1 MDNSKYVDL
10 HKIAAIFRG
19 IQEEEYAKNNEEV
32 AELDNAMEDAV
43 EEDNA
48 FNTAAAKA
56 ALAGEKEF
64 SFNGKKYPVKMSKED
79 AKKLM
84 DDAVNSEEP
93 VVEEPAVEDKDAE
106 EVLKKGM
113 EDELADTIKDK
124 IEDDEESTDEAK
136 MDAHSADME
145 KHIPMISKMK
155 KELMDKGMKPE
166 DAFDKACDKYGFDPD
181 DVGEYMDKK
190 NEATEVSEDSHI
202 DAGALEAW
210 YKKFNSYQS
219 ADAYDLADGFFK
231 YHLDSGVPL
240 DAIEKNEYQAIL
252 KKYGEDAV
260 FDEGPLAFALR
271 KDKEIA
277 PITNALHS
285 EFNKIVPDHDDI
297 EKASDMI
304 HMESKGEQV
313 AVMSTDTLS
322 QILKLAGMKQVS
334 DADINQ
340 PEGEAEQVEE
350 YSNSPEEEYADTDF
364 MTNKL
369 AGGVNRPKKFPNV
382 GNQGHNDLVQR
393 LTKAYNEQKD

>member
-93 VVEEPAVEDKDAE
+93 VTEEPDMSDPEVGHVMAVFKKYPEDVAKMKQTGDIDFGSNLYQALFSMYQDEMPYGTQKARDGDPGQWIYDKLDDLGLIEAKEKDAE

-113 EDELADTIKDK
+113 EDEIADTIKDK
-124 IEDDEESTDEAK
+124 IEDEESTDEA
-136 MDAHSADME
+136 
-145 KHIPMISKMK
+145 
-155 KELMDKGMKPE
+155 
-166 DAFDKACDKYGFDPD
+166 
-181 DVGEYMDKK
+181 
-190 NEATEVSEDSHI
+190 EVSE
-202 DAGALEAW
+202 EP
-210 YKKFNSYQS
+210 Q
-219 ADAYDLADGFFK
+219 
-231 YHLDSGVPL
+231 
-240 DAIEKNEYQAIL
+240 
-252 KKYGEDAV
+252 
-260 FDEGPLAFALR
+260 
-271 KDKEIA
+271 
-277 PITNALHS
+277 
-285 EFNKIVPDHDDI
+285 
-297 EKASDMI
+297 
-304 HMESKGEQV
+304 GEQV
-313 AVMSTDTLS
+313 AVMSTDTLA
-322 QILKLAGMKQVS
+322 QILNLAGVKPVT

>member
-84 DDAVNSEEP
+84 DDAVNSEEA
-93 VVEEPAVEDKDAE
+93 VEEGRMSDLADIDQAWPKISQLKMKLADQGMEPEEAQDAAAEKLGYDPEMVDQYLKYKFGEGTQEAVEDKDAE

-113 EDELADTIKDK
+113 EDELADEIKDK
-124 IEDDEESTDEAK
+124 IEDDEESTDEA
-136 MDAHSADME
+136 
-145 KHIPMISKMK
+145 
-155 KELMDKGMKPE
+155 
-166 DAFDKACDKYGFDPD
+166 
-181 DVGEYMDKK
+181 
-190 NEATEVSEDSHI
+190 EVSE
-202 DAGALEAW
+202 EP
-210 YKKFNSYQS
+210 Q
-219 ADAYDLADGFFK
+219 
-231 YHLDSGVPL
+231 
-240 DAIEKNEYQAIL
+240 
-252 KKYGEDAV
+252 
-260 FDEGPLAFALR
+260 
-271 KDKEIA
+271 
-277 PITNALHS
+277 
-285 EFNKIVPDHDDI
+285 
-297 EKASDMI
+297 
-304 HMESKGEQV
+304 GEQV
-313 AVMSTDTLS
+313 AVMSTDTLA
-322 QILKLAGMKQVS
+322 QILNLAGVKPVT

-369 AGGVNRPKKFPNV
+369 AGGANRPKKFPNV

>member
-113 EDELADTIKDK
+113 EDELADEIKDK

-145 KHIPMISKMK
+145 KHLPKIYKMRD
-155 KELMDKGMKPE
+155 ELVAKGMDQE
-166 DAFDKACDKYGFDPD
+166 EAMDRAMDHFGFDPD
-181 DVGEYMDKK
+181 DVGEYMDRK
-190 NEATEVSEDSHI
+190 NETTEEP
-202 DAGALEAW
+202 
-210 YKKFNSYQS
+210 Q
-219 ADAYDLADGFFK
+219 
-231 YHLDSGVPL
+231 
-240 DAIEKNEYQAIL
+240 
-252 KKYGEDAV
+252 
-260 FDEGPLAFALR
+260 
-271 KDKEIA
+271 
-277 PITNALHS
+277 
-285 EFNKIVPDHDDI
+285 
-297 EKASDMI
+297 
-304 HMESKGEQV
+304 GEQV
-313 AVMSTDTLS
+313 AVMSTDTLA
-322 QILKLAGMKQVS
+322 QILNLAGVKPVT

-369 AGGVNRPKKFPNV
+369 AGGANRPKKFPNV

>member
-84 DDAVNSEEP
+84 DDAVNSEEA
-93 VVEEPAVEDKDAE
+93 VEEGRMSDLADIDQAWPKISQLKMKLADQGMEPEEAQDAAAEKLGYDPEMVDQYLKYKFGEGTQEAVEDKDAE

-124 IEDDEESTDEAK
+124 IEDDEESTDEA
-136 MDAHSADME
+136 
-145 KHIPMISKMK
+145 
-155 KELMDKGMKPE
+155 
-166 DAFDKACDKYGFDPD
+166 
-181 DVGEYMDKK
+181 
-190 NEATEVSEDSHI
+190 EVSE
-202 DAGALEAW
+202 EP
-210 YKKFNSYQS
+210 Q
-219 ADAYDLADGFFK
+219 
-231 YHLDSGVPL
+231 
-240 DAIEKNEYQAIL
+240 
-252 KKYGEDAV
+252 
-260 FDEGPLAFALR
+260 
-271 KDKEIA
+271 
-277 PITNALHS
+277 
-285 EFNKIVPDHDDI
+285 
-297 EKASDMI
+297 
-304 HMESKGEQV
+304 GEQV
-313 AVMSTDTLS
+313 AVMSTDTLA
-322 QILKLAGMKQVS
+322 QILNLAGVKPVT

-369 AGGVNRPKKFPNV
+369 AGGANRPKKFPNV

>member
-113 EDELADTIKDK
+113 EDELADEIKDK

-145 KHIPMISKMK
+145 KH
-155 KELMDKGMKPE
+155 L
-166 DAFDKACDKYGFDPD
+166 F
-181 DVGEYMDKK
+181 
-190 NEATEVSEDSHI
+190 
-202 DAGALEAW
+202 
-210 YKKFNSYQS
+210 KKFI
-219 ADAYDLADGFFK
+219 K
-231 YHLDSGVPL
+231 
-240 DAIEKNEYQAIL
+240 
-252 KKYGEDAV
+252 
-260 FDEGPLAFALR
+260 
-271 KDKEIA
+271 
-277 PITNALHS
+277 
-285 EFNKIVPDHDDI
+285 
-297 EKASDMI
+297 
-304 HMESKGEQV
+304 
-313 AVMSTDTLS
+313 
-322 QILKLAGMKQVS
+322 
-334 DADINQ
+334 
-340 PEGEAEQVEE
+340 
-350 YSNSPEEEYADTDF
+350 
-364 MTNKL
+364 
-369 AGGVNRPKKFPNV
+369 
-382 GNQGHNDLVQR
+382 
-393 LTKAYNEQKD
+393 

>member
-32 AELDNAMEDAV
+32 AELNNAMEDAV

-93 VVEEPAVEDKDAE
+93 VDEAPFPGEYDYTDPKYMDADGTPKSGPDMSDPEVGHVMAVFKKYPEDVAKMKQTGDIDFGSNLYQALFSMYQDEMPYGTQKARDGDPGQWIYDKLDDLGLIEAKEKDAE

-113 EDELADTIKDK
+113 EDEIADTIKDK
-124 IEDDEESTDEAK
+124 IEDEESTDEA
-136 MDAHSADME
+136 
-145 KHIPMISKMK
+145 
-155 KELMDKGMKPE
+155 
-166 DAFDKACDKYGFDPD
+166 
-181 DVGEYMDKK
+181 
-190 NEATEVSEDSHI
+190 EVSE
-202 DAGALEAW
+202 EP
-210 YKKFNSYQS
+210 Q
-219 ADAYDLADGFFK
+219 
-231 YHLDSGVPL
+231 
-240 DAIEKNEYQAIL
+240 
-252 KKYGEDAV
+252 
-260 FDEGPLAFALR
+260 
-271 KDKEIA
+271 
-277 PITNALHS
+277 
-285 EFNKIVPDHDDI
+285 
-297 EKASDMI
+297 
-304 HMESKGEQV
+304 GEQV
-313 AVMSTDTLS
+313 AVMSTDTLA
-322 QILKLAGMKQVS
+322 QILNLAGVKPVT

>member
-19 IQEEEYAKNNEEV
+19 IQEEEYAKSNEEV

-113 EDELADTIKDK
+113 EDELADEIKDK
-124 IEDDEESTDEAK
+124 IEDDEESTDEA
-136 MDAHSADME
+136 
-145 KHIPMISKMK
+145 
-155 KELMDKGMKPE
+155 
-166 DAFDKACDKYGFDPD
+166 
-181 DVGEYMDKK
+181 
-190 NEATEVSEDSHI
+190 EVSE
-202 DAGALEAW
+202 EP
-210 YKKFNSYQS
+210 Q
-219 ADAYDLADGFFK
+219 
-231 YHLDSGVPL
+231 
-240 DAIEKNEYQAIL
+240 
-252 KKYGEDAV
+252 
-260 FDEGPLAFALR
+260 
-271 KDKEIA
+271 
-277 PITNALHS
+277 
-285 EFNKIVPDHDDI
+285 
-297 EKASDMI
+297 
-304 HMESKGEQV
+304 GEQV
-313 AVMSTDTLS
+313 AVMSTDTLA
-322 QILKLAGMKQVS
+322 QILNLAGVKPVT

-340 PEGEAEQVEE
+340 PEGEAQEVEE

-369 AGGVNRPKKFPNV
+369 AGGANRPKKFPNV

>member
-32 AELDNAMEDAV
+32 AELDNTMEDAV

-113 EDELADTIKDK
+113 EDELADEIKDK
-124 IEDDEESTDEAK
+124 IEDDEENLKAEAE

-155 KELMDKGMKPE
+155 KELMDKGMEPE

-181 DVGEYMDKK
+181 DVSEYMDKK
-190 NEATEVSEDSHI
+190 NEATEEP
-202 DAGALEAW
+202 
-210 YKKFNSYQS
+210 Q
-219 ADAYDLADGFFK
+219 
-231 YHLDSGVPL
+231 
-240 DAIEKNEYQAIL
+240 
-252 KKYGEDAV
+252 
-260 FDEGPLAFALR
+260 
-271 KDKEIA
+271 
-277 PITNALHS
+277 
-285 EFNKIVPDHDDI
+285 
-297 EKASDMI
+297 
-304 HMESKGEQV
+304 GEQV
-313 AVMSTDTLS
+313 AVMSTDTLA
-322 QILKLAGMKQVS
+322 QILNLAGVKPVT

-340 PEGEAEQVEE
+340 PEGEAEEVEE

>member
-93 VVEEPAVEDKDAE
+93 VDEAPFPGEYDYTDPKYMDADGTPKSGPDMSDPEVGHVMAVFKKYPEDVAKMKQTGDIDFGSNLYQALFSMYQDEMPYGTQKARDGDPGQWIYDKLDDLGLIEAKEKDAE

-113 EDELADTIKDK
+113 EDEIADTIKDK
-124 IEDDEESTDEAK
+124 IEDEESTDEA
-136 MDAHSADME
+136 
-145 KHIPMISKMK
+145 
-155 KELMDKGMKPE
+155 
-166 DAFDKACDKYGFDPD
+166 
-181 DVGEYMDKK
+181 
-190 NEATEVSEDSHI
+190 EVSE
-202 DAGALEAW
+202 EP
-210 YKKFNSYQS
+210 Q
-219 ADAYDLADGFFK
+219 
-231 YHLDSGVPL
+231 
-240 DAIEKNEYQAIL
+240 
-252 KKYGEDAV
+252 
-260 FDEGPLAFALR
+260 
-271 KDKEIA
+271 
-277 PITNALHS
+277 
-285 EFNKIVPDHDDI
+285 
-297 EKASDMI
+297 
-304 HMESKGEQV
+304 GEQV
-313 AVMSTDTLS
+313 AVMSTDTLA
-322 QILKLAGMKQVS
+322 QILNLAGVKPVT

>member
-32 AELDNAMEDAV
+32 AELNNAMEDAV

-93 VVEEPAVEDKDAE
+93 VDEAPFPGEYDYTDPKYMDADGTPKSGPDMSDPEVGHVMAVFKKYPEDVAKMKQTGDIDFGSNLYQALFSMYQDEMPYGTQKARDGDPGQWIFDKLDDLGLIEGKEKDTE

-113 EDELADTIKDK
+113 EDEIADTIKDK
-124 IEDDEESTDEAK
+124 IEDEESTDEA
-136 MDAHSADME
+136 
-145 KHIPMISKMK
+145 
-155 KELMDKGMKPE
+155 
-166 DAFDKACDKYGFDPD
+166 
-181 DVGEYMDKK
+181 
-190 NEATEVSEDSHI
+190 EVSE
-202 DAGALEAW
+202 EP
-210 YKKFNSYQS
+210 Q
-219 ADAYDLADGFFK
+219 
-231 YHLDSGVPL
+231 
-240 DAIEKNEYQAIL
+240 
-252 KKYGEDAV
+252 
-260 FDEGPLAFALR
+260 
-271 KDKEIA
+271 
-277 PITNALHS
+277 
-285 EFNKIVPDHDDI
+285 
-297 EKASDMI
+297 
-304 HMESKGEQV
+304 GEQV
-313 AVMSTDTLS
+313 AVMSTDTLA
-322 QILKLAGMKQVS
+322 QILNLAGVKPVT